1 METNN
6 LYKIIGVR
14 IKKARFNKERKQLDP
29 NNKMP
34 KRFVTQ
40 TELAKQLNIT
50 FQQIQK
56 YEKALNRIPLDKL
69 IAISK
74 YLNKDLNY
82 FISENVEEN
91 NVYPS

>member
-1 METNN
+1 MEINN
-6 LYKIIGVR
+6 LYKTIGIR
-14 IKKARFNKERKQLDP
+14 IKNARFNKERKQLNLND
-29 NNKMP
+29 KMP

-40 TELAKQLNIT
+40 SELAKQLNIS

-56 YEKALNRIPLDKL
+56 YEKAINKIPLDKL
-69 IAISK
+69 IVISK

-91 NVYPS
+91 NVYPN

>member
-1 METNN
+1 MQINN
-6 LYKIIGVR
+6 LYKTIGIR
-14 IKKARFNKERKQLDP
+14 IKNARFNKERKQLNLND
-29 NNKMP
+29 KMP

-40 TELAKQLNIT
+40 SELAKQLNIS

-56 YEKALNRIPLDKL
+56 YEKAINKIPLDKL
-69 IAISK
+69 IVISK

-91 NVYPS
+91 NVYPN